1 MKIITVQD
9 IAQIVKTH
17 GFNNFMHDLVKYLKE
32 DFSNWNDFDKSP
44 RHAIHVKDGVI
55 ELMPVANDKL
65 YSYKYVNGHPKN
77 PMIGKPTIFAT
88 GQLSQVVDGDPL
100 MGSEMTTLTGFR
112 TAATAIIATDLLAR
126 KDSKILSII
135 GTGAQSEFQVLAH
148 LLVRDITTV
157 RFFDIDSHAMD
168 KFYNN
173 LKDKVQVELVRCNS
187 AKEAVEGSDIVIV
200 CTACKAHV
208 DVIENDW
215 VKDGMHING
224 LGGDCPGKT
233 ELAVDIL
240 FRSKIVVEFIPQSMV
255 EGEIQRFDQEQMEKY
270 VYGELWELISGKKS
284 GRNNDKEITV
294 FDSVGFALEDYSA
307 LRLTYD
313 LAKKYNLGHELDL
326 IPQIKDPKNLI
337 SVLDL

>member
-1 MKIITVQD
+1 MKVITVQD
-9 IAQIVKTH
+9 VAQIVKTH
-17 GFNNFMHDLVKYLKE
+17 GFNNFMLDLVKYLKE
-32 DFSNWNDFDKSP
+32 DFTNWNDFDKSP

-77 PMIGKPTIFAT
+77 PTMGKPTIFAT

-100 MGSEMTTLTGFR
+100 MSSEMTTLTGFR
-112 TAATAIIATDLLAR
+112 TAATTIIATDLLAR
-126 KDSKILSII
+126 KDSKVLTII
-135 GTGAQSEFQVLAH
+135 GTGAQSEFQALAH
-148 LLVRDITTV
+148 LLVRDITTIK
-157 RFFDIDSHAMD
+157 FFDIDAHAMD

-173 LKDKVQVELVRCNS
+173 LKNKVKVDLVRCNG
-187 AKEAVEGSDIVIV
+187 AKEAVDGSDIVIV

-208 DVIENDW
+208 DVIEDAW

-255 EGEIQRFDQEQMEKY
+255 EGEIQRFDQKQIEQH

-284 GRNNDKEITV
+284 GRSNDKEITV
-294 FDSVGFALEDYSA
+294 FDSVGFALEDYSV